1 MQVMNKYF
9 ADIENGKSA
18 VKHTKIDGGEGW
30 DLYVVEEEANKVY
43 PRSNFDLEIS
53 RDFEDIM
60 AQHQKPKN
68 IASPHSVY

>member
-1 MQVMNKYF
+1 MQVMNKYI
-9 ADIENGKSA
+9 ADIENGTSA

-30 DLYVVEEEANKVY
+30 NLYLVEEEAKMAK
-43 PRSNFDLEIS
+43 PKSNFDLEIS

-68 IASPHSVY
+68 IASSHSVY